1 MADEVKGDGQ
11 RMYSIETA
19 HKCLR
24 LFVERVKGYAI
35 FLLDPQGCVMTWNA
49 GAEAMKGYQPHEIIG
64 RHFSC
69 FYEQDDVIRGKPNG
83 LLATAAREG
92 RVEDE
97 GWRVRKDGTR
107 FWADVLIT
115 VLRDEEG
122 QVIFFAKIT
131 RDLTEREQG
140 RQLLE
145 QRVQERTEELLASNA
160 KLTETIRELEE
171 FQQAVIG
178 REFKIIALE
187 KRVAELEAALLQATT
202 YTDVSPPPAPS
213 RENFN
218 R

>member
-1 MADEVKGDGQ
+1 MADEFEREGQ
-11 RMYSIETA
+11 RVPGLETA

-24 LFVERVKGYAI
+24 LLVERVKGYAI

-69 FYEQDDVIRGKPNG
+69 FYEQNDVIRGKPDG
-83 LLATAAREG
+83 LLAKAAREG
-92 RVEDE
+92 HVEDE

-107 FWADVLIT
+107 FWANVLIT
-115 VLRDEEG
+115 VLHDEEG
-122 QVIFFAKIT
+122 QVSCFAKIT

-160 KLTETIRELEE
+160 KLTETIKELEE
-171 FQQAVIG
+171 FQQAVVG

-187 KRVAELEAALLQATT
+187 KRVAELEAALRHATAST
-202 YTDVSPPPAPS
+202 VASPPRVPS
-213 RENFN
+213 R
-218 R
+218 